1 MVWQYAWIKARINLK
16 LRLECVCYGRPPKG
30 SYFSGKIFKWGPFS
44 VAGFFLGDSRS
55 KAMAQC
61 TVQVVLFVCKLSKS
75 YIPLSFCCVT
85 LHMFYPTDSTLHRY
99 LPSFIHSG
107 SFAFSHNLVVIK
119 NQKPFEYF
127 ANSKLHISIFI
138 SLYLLSFGVFISS
151 SFRFF

>member
-1 MVWQYAWIKARINLK
+1 M
-16 LRLECVCYGRPPKG
+16 G
-30 SYFSGKIFKWGPFS
+30 SFLCSRFL
-44 VAGFFLGDSRS
+44 LGDSRS
-55 KAMAQC
+55 KAMSQC

-85 LHMFYPTDSTLHRY
+85 LHTFYPTDSTLHRY

-107 SFAFSHNLVVIK
+107 SFAFSHNFVVVK
-119 NQKPFEYF
+119 NQKPLEYF

-151 SFRFF
+151 SFRFFQFICQISNLLSNLYFQFSYQIFLQFSML